1 VRLDHDGFA
10 CFRGAQEEIAELT
23 LEAGV
28 EVDFGLLEEEPGV
41 GGVFKA
47 CDEDGKELAYSKADL
62 REINGFSR
70 DCTRLDRS
78 GVSDGFEW
86 VDG

>member
-41 GGVFKA
+41 GWIFEP
-47 CDEDGKELAYSKADL
+47 CDEDREDLAYSEADL
-62 REINGFSR
+62 CEIN
-70 DCTRLDRS
+70 
-78 GVSDGFEW
+78 
-86 VDG
+86 